1 MKAERGAIERWNAE
15 QESASH
21 QVAAASMASS
31 ELVAPRTAAMRAIV
45 AVVLLIA
52 YGWALSRLG
61 LSSERLAAGWDMF
74 KRVVTAASVPD
85 WAYLPR
91 VWEGL
96 RESLHIA
103 VLATT
108 AAAVMAFPFG
118 LIAAEHPHIRTFLS
132 PLAKGGLGAIRT
144 FPEILFAIL
153 FMRAVGPGPY
163 AGVLAL
169 SVYSVGFMGKFYAQI
184 MEEVP
189 AGPAE
194 ALRAAGAGRLA
205 VIRHAL
211 LPYALPGFLSLVL
224 YRFEQNVRVATVL
237 GIVGAGGIGQ
247 QLMLSLTSRS
257 WNRVIVIILVLIAAI
272 SLIDALSGWA
282 RHRISQGLT
291 GSETS
296 SSTEH

>member
-1 MKAERGAIERWNAE
+1 MKRKHGAAGRWRSEGRGA
-15 QESASH
+15 SDPM
-21 QVAAASMASS
+21 AAAAITSDQAMAIRS
-31 ELVAPRTAAMRAIV
+31 AAVRAAF
-45 AVVLLIA
+45 AVIA
-52 YGWALSRLG
+52 LAAYTWALSRLG
-61 LSSERLAAGWDMF
+61 LSAERLAAGWDMF
-74 KRVVTAASVPD
+74 VRLVAAASVPD

-91 VWEGL
+91 AWEGL

-108 AAAVMAFPFG
+108 AAAAMAFPLG
-118 LIAAEHPHIRTFLS
+118 LIAAEHPHIRTVLS
-132 PLAKGGLGAIRT
+132 PLAKAGLGAIRT

-194 ALRAAGAGRLA
+194 ALQATGAGRLA

-257 WNRVIVIILVLIAAI
+257 WNRIIVIVLILIAAI
-272 SLIDALSGWA
+272 SVIDAVSGWA
-282 RHRISQGLT
+282 RHRISQGLVHDKVI
-291 GSETS
+291 SAS
-296 SSTEH
+296 KQ